1 MTVRSTFEE
10 SVREHAGSCTWV
22 EVDGFD
28 RTLRHLISTPAVG
41 VPLPFDGV
49 SLDGVPVTTDP
60 SPGALDA
67 AVTGVTPGAFAIADY
82 GSIVISGGPEGNEPV
97 SLYPDI
103 HVVVVRESDVLPNMT
118 ASFDRLAELIADGAT
133 SAVIATGPSATA
145 DMGALV
151 HGAHG
156 PKAVHVV
163 VLADR

>member
-1 MTVRSTFEE
+1 MSVRSTFEE

-22 EVDGFD
+22 EGDAFE
-28 RTLRHLISTPAVG
+28 RTLGELISTPAVG
-41 VPLPFDGV
+41 VPIPFEGI
-49 SLDGVPVTTDP
+49 SLDGVSITTDP
-60 SPGALDA
+60 SPGELDA
-67 AVTGVTPGAFAIADY
+67 AVTGVTPAAFAIADY
-82 GSIVISGGPEGNEPV
+82 GSVVIAGGPEGNEPV
-97 SLYPDI
+97 SLYPDT

-118 ASFDRLAELIADGAT
+118 ASFDRLSEMIADGTT